1 VTVMVET
8 VVLALVSARLPVLSF
23 VQPMY
28 PQPGRSVGDRVELLL
43 DEVVAVMTL
52 VLSVL
57 DTDVCLDD
65 EDELELEETDP
76 RSDVL
81 LLVVVV
87 RAEVREV
94 MELVTDDE
102 MVESDVDRIV
112 LELPRTLDDEGST
125 TSLAPQT
132 PELLFPVPIALC
144 I

>member
-1 VTVMVET
+1 V
-8 VVLALVSARLPVLSF
+8 
-23 VQPMY
+23 
-28 PQPGRSVGDRVELLL
+28 
-43 DEVVAVMTL
+43 
-52 VLSVL
+52 
-57 DTDVCLDD
+57 
-65 EDELELEETDP
+65 LEEGKND
-76 RSDVL
+76 
-81 LLVVVV
+81 
-87 RAEVREV
+87 EVREV